1 MMHQHRT
8 YVPIGGNCSAAI
20 AIRKNLGLSDAALP
34 FDYIRS
40 NFSCI
45 IENIRNNFANFLPK
59 VFQYKENINETTV
72 VEDPNIALVINPA
85 VAEHHNA
92 ESENPTDPTHNII
105 IPADAYVGDYDH
117 YNTEDVTRYHLINHS
132 FWHHNL
138 KDPAV
143 VAAFERRINR
153 FQNILTTSPPETEV
167 VFVRIIIA
175 ENIMDEIA
183 HATTFSDAIESI
195 NPALNYKLIYICKT
209 SYTNGTRILFYT
221 RISDK
226 CAVID
231 SADYEASITFYN
243 KFGFWE
249 NNCIYNAV
257 SEELTDCYGNG
268 FDNDGTNNIVNTE
281 AMHIHLH

>member
-1 MMHQHRT
+1 MSHTQPLTRA

-85 VAEHHNA
+85 VAERHNA
-92 ESENPTDPTHNII
+92 EAENPTD
-105 IPADAYVGDYDH
+105 PADAYVGDYDH
-117 YNTEDVTRYHLINHS
+117 YNTEDITRYHLKNHS

-143 VAAFERRINR
+143 VAAFERRIDR
-153 FQNILTTSPPETEV
+153 FQNILRTPSPSETEV
-167 VFVRIIIA
+167 VFIRIIIA
-175 ENIMDEIA
+175 ENIMDKIA
-183 HATTFSDAIESI
+183 YATAFSDAIESI

-257 SEELTDCYGNG
+257 SEELTDCYCNG
-268 FDNDGTNNIVNTE
+268 FNNETINIINTE
-281 AMHIHLH
+281 PMHIHLH